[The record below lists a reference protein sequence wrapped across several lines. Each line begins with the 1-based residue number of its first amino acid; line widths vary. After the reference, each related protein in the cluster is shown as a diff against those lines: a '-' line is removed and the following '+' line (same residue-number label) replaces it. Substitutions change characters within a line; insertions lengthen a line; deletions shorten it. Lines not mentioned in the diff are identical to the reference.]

1 MGKVIGID
9 MNLKI
14 CSLCGKEIKQNSL
27 YVSLPITDKIII
39 KRNAGCN
46 ESDLSSNI
54 SCLQC
59 VKYKLLNV
67 ARTCEDYELYYD
79 LKAIL
84 KDDEMNIV
92 G

>member
-1 MGKVIGID
+1 

-14 CSLCGKEIKQNSL
+14 CSLCGKEIKPDSL
-27 YVSLPITDKIII
+27 YVSLPITSELII

-67 ARTCEDYELYYD
+67 ARTCKDDQLYYD
-79 LKAIL
+79 LIEIL
-84 KDDEMNIV
+84 KNDEMNIV